1 MYLHS
6 EILLSFKKEGGT
18 DTWYNT
24 WKSLED
30 IMLNKRN
37 QTKKATYCILP
48 CICNIQD
55 RKICR
60 DRKQMRSFTRC
71 FSDFSLD

>member
-1 MYLHS
+1 MNEKGNVMYLHN
-6 EILLSFKKEGGT
+6 EILLSFKKDGGT

-37 QTKKATYCILP
+37 QTKKGHILYP
-48 CICNIQD
+48 
-55 RKICR
+55 
-60 DRKQMRSFTRC
+60 
-71 FSDFSLD
+71 SLYMQYPG

>member
-6 EILLSFKKEGGT
+6 EVLLSFKKEGGT

-24 WKSLED
+24 WKSLEN

-37 QTKKATYCILP
+37 QTKKATYYILLYAISRILKSVETESRLVVLP
-48 CICNIQD
+48 GALV
-55 RKICR
+55 
-60 DRKQMRSFTRC
+60 T
-71 FSDFSLD
+71 SLWSY